1 MDMATKVQSGPVPGL
16 LGDVAALH
24 GRYYAKHWDFPVV
37 FEDKVA
43 REMGEFLCRYD
54 SKKDLVLWIGDSNRM
69 LGSITL
75 DGSDPEL
82 ANGWAHLRWFILD
95 ESLAGQGLGKVMIDR
110 IVAFARDAGYRAIYL
125 TTFDGLP
132 AAMAL
137 YRRAGFQ
144 IVEEQEGETWGRAV
158 LEQRLELI
166 L

>member
-1 MDMATKVQSGPVPGL
+1 MAAKFSIQSGPTPGL

-24 GRYYAKHWDFPVV
+24 GRYYAEHWDFPVA

-43 REMGEFLCRYD
+43 REMGGFLCRYD
-54 SKKDLVLWIGDSNRM
+54 PAKDLVLWTGDPNRV
-69 LGSITL
+69 LGTITL

-82 ANGWAHLRWFILD
+82 LDGWAHLRWFILH

-110 IVAFARDAGYRAIYL
+110 VVAFARDVGYRAIYL
-125 TTFDGLP
+125 TTFDGLH

-144 IVEEQEGETWGRAV
+144 VVDEQEGETWGRSV
-158 LEQRLELI
+158 LEQRLELTF
-166 L
+166 